1 MDFLLLMSKRGLT
14 VTQQIVVPSPST
26 ICSCAPGS
34 HTRSLL
40 CFRTASLI
48 VFTNL
53 MITETVGPGIP
64 IPLHA
69 HKLSEDGHELGQCSI
84 LRLLGGE
91 IVKRTFPFIGVVRR
105 IMHLTD
111 SAHSRQKF
119 MVTGVARNTPVHH
132 PKEGSAVQLVFVT
145 CHREQDI
152 QFIEAIW
159 RVKPGRRN
167 AEDYQRGLA
176 ESGCI
181 YFLPSWVQIF
191 RSWLHHICAR
201 KPLQIEPIEID
212 VPSTFLCGPKQN

>member
-105 IMHLTD
+105 IVHLTD
-111 SAHSRQKF
+111 SRHKLL
-119 MVTGVARNTPVHH
+119 VTGVARNASVHH
-132 PKEGSAVQLVFVT
+132 PKKSSAMQLVFVT
-145 CHREQDI
+145 C
-152 QFIEAIW
+152 
-159 RVKPGRRN
+159 
-167 AEDYQRGLA
+167 
-176 ESGCI
+176 
-181 YFLPSWVQIF
+181 
-191 RSWLHHICAR
+191 
-201 KPLQIEPIEID
+201 
-212 VPSTFLCGPKQN
+212 